1 MYVTLQVF
9 YLAIGTALVL
19 AGLVV
24 RSILVFAM
32 ANSDYDRFSFLE
44 TWVMVSPV
52 LFAGIFL
59 LWLGMMT

>member
-9 YLAIGTALVL
+9 YLVIGTVLIL

-24 RSILVFAM
+24 RGILVFAM
-32 ANSDYDRFSFLE
+32 ANSDYDQFSFLE
-44 TWVMVSPV
+44 TWVMVSPA

-59 LWLGMMT
+59 LWLGLMT